1 MISEQRCLDAK
12 LAALYVDHEF
22 WRNRALPTKRMYFQ
36 LAASASVLGGN
47 VVLGYGVSA
56 VLTRLLGLEG
66 FGIYSV
72 VIALVTM
79 LTAPAFFGLPTLIG
93 REVAWATSKGE
104 FGLVA
109 GLIRR
114 SHQFILGMAAA
125 MIIAAFIVQTLA
137 GKSSAALYWA
147 LPLILLMSLAAAR
160 SAMLRGIGKVLEGQ
174 WPEQLLRPALLIGL
188 AMAWVALGQAI
199 TPTVAVALTGL
210 AAFIALAVSLV
221 QWVLSKP
228 EALRGA
234 VPAYRDAAWL
244 KAVIPF
250 ALSTGVLVISAQI
263 SLVIL
268 GAIRGPEE
276 AAVFRVSSQ
285 TAQLCALGYTA
296 AIMNISPRI
305 AAAFSAS
312 DQNLM
317 QRTAQQGALFAMA
330 FCIPAALVLIIGGR
344 PLLSLMFGST
354 FGVGA
359 SVMGILAVGQVL
371 NSAFGCGAS
380 LLNMTGH
387 ERDCTVALGGGLVLQ
402 VLGSLALVPLWG
414 ATGAAIAG
422 VVGILGSNIALQR
435 MAIARTGID
444 PAIWSGLFRRS

>member
-1 MISEQRCLDAK
+1 M
-12 LAALYVDHEF
+12 
-22 WRNRALPTKRMYFQ
+22 PPKRMYLQ
-36 LAASASVLGGN
+36 LAASAAVLGGN
-47 VVLGYGVSA
+47 VVLGYGVSV

-93 REVAWATSKGE
+93 REVSWASSKGE

-109 GLIRR
+109 GLVRR
-114 SHQFILGMAAA
+114 SHQFIVCVAAA
-125 MIIAAFIVQTLA
+125 MIVGAFLVQLVA
-137 GKSSAALYWA
+137 GKSSPALYWA

-188 AMAWVALGQAI
+188 ALAWVALDRVI
-199 TPTVAVALTGL
+199 SPTVAVALTGL
-210 AAFIALAVSLV
+210 AALIALGVSLL
-221 QWVLSKP
+221 QWGLSKP
-228 EALRGA
+228 KALKGVR
-234 VPAYRDAAWL
+234 PIYRDAAWL

-276 AAVFRVSSQ
+276 VAVFRVSSQ

-305 AAAFSAS
+305 AAAFAS
-312 DQNLM
+312 SDRTLM
-317 QRTAQQGALFAMA
+317 QRTARQGALFATA
-330 FCIPAALVLIIGGR
+330 FCLPAALVLIVGGK

-354 FGVGA
+354 YSVGA
-359 SVMGILAVGQVL
+359 SVMAILAFGQIL

-387 ERDCTVALGGGLVLQ
+387 ERDCTIALGGGLVLQ

-422 VVGILGSNIALQR
+422 VIGILGSNIALQQ

-444 PAIWSGLFRRS
+444 PAIWSGLFRRG

>member
-1 MISEQRCLDAK
+1 
-12 LAALYVDHEF
+12 
-22 WRNRALPTKRMYFQ
+22 MYLQ
-36 LAASASVLGGN
+36 LAASAAVLGGN
-47 VVLGYGVSA
+47 VVLGYGVSV

-93 REVAWATSKGE
+93 REVSWASSKGE

-114 SHQFILGMAAA
+114 SHQFIFCVAAVMILGT
-125 MIIAAFIVQTLA
+125 FLVQLLA
-137 GKSSAALYWA
+137 GKSSPALYWA

-160 SAMLRGIGKVLEGQ
+160 SAMLRGIGRVLEGQ

-188 AMAWVALGQAI
+188 ALAWVALDRLI
-199 TPTVAVALTGL
+199 NPTVAVALTGL
-210 AAFIALAVSLV
+210 AALVALGVSLV
-221 QWVLSKP
+221 QWGLSKP
-228 EALRGA
+228 TALKGVR
-234 VPAYRDAAWL
+234 PIYRDAAWL

-268 GAIRGPEE
+268 GALRGPGEV
-276 AAVFRVSSQ
+276 AIFRVSSQ

-305 AAAFSAS
+305 AAAFAAS
-312 DQNLM
+312 DRTLM
-317 QRTAQQGALFAMA
+317 QRTARQGALFATA
-330 FCIPAALVLIIGGR
+330 FCVPAALVLIVGGK

-354 FGVGA
+354 YGVGA
-359 SVMGILAVGQVL
+359 SVMAILACGQIL

-387 ERDCTVALGGGLVLQ
+387 ERDCTIALGGGLVLQ

-422 VVGILGSNIALQR
+422 VIGILGSNIVLQQ

-444 PAIWSGLFRRS
+444 PAIWAGLLRRG

>member
-1 MISEQRCLDAK
+1 M
-12 LAALYVDHEF
+12 
-22 WRNRALPTKRMYFQ
+22 PPKRIYIQ
-36 LAASASVLGGN
+36 LAASAFVLGGN
-47 VVLGYGVSA
+47 VVLAYGVSV
-56 VLTRLLGLEG
+56 VLTRLLGLEA

-72 VIALVTM
+72 VIALATM

-93 REVAWATSKGE
+93 REIAWASSKGE

-114 SHQFILGMAAA
+114 SHQFIFCVATV
-125 MIIAAFIVQTLA
+125 MIVGAFAVQTLVRE
-137 GKSSAALYWA
+137 SSPALYWA
-147 LPLILLMSLAAAR
+147 LPLILVMSLAAAR

-188 AMAWVALGQAI
+188 VLAWVALGHSI
-199 TPTVAVALTGL
+199 NPTVAVAFTVL
-210 AAFIALAVSLV
+210 AALIALAVTMAQWSLA
-221 QWVLSKP
+221 KP
-228 EALRGA
+228 KALNGVA
-234 VPAYRDAAWL
+234 PAYRDMAWL

-276 AAVFRVSSQ
+276 VAVFRVASQ

-305 AAAFSAS
+305 AAAFAAN
-312 DQNLM
+312 DRPFM
-317 QRTAQQGALFAMA
+317 QRIARQGALFATA
-330 FCIPAALVLIIGGR
+330 FCVPAAVVMLVGGK
-344 PLLSLMFGST
+344 PLLSLMFGGSYS
-354 FGVGA
+354 VGA
-359 SVMGILAVGQVL
+359 AVMGILAVGQVL

-387 ERDCTVALGGGLVLQ
+387 ERYCTIALGGGMVLQ
-402 VLGSLALVPLWG
+402 IVGSFALVPFWG

-422 VVGILGSNIALQR
+422 VLGVLGSNIALQR
-435 MAIARTGID
+435 MAIARIGID
-444 PAIWSGLFRRS
+444 PAIWSGLFRRAEA

>member
-1 MISEQRCLDAK
+1 
-12 LAALYVDHEF
+12 
-22 WRNRALPTKRMYFQ
+22 MYLQ

-47 VVLGYGVSA
+47 VVLAYGVSV

-93 REVAWATSKGE
+93 REVAWASAKGE

-114 SHQFILGMAAA
+114 SHQFIFCVATV
-125 MIIAAFIVQTLA
+125 MIVGAYLVQTLA

-147 LPLILLMSLAAAR
+147 LPLILIMSLAAAR

-174 WPEQLLRPALLIGL
+174 WPEQLLRPALLIAL
-188 AMAWVALGQAI
+188 ALTWVALGHVI
-199 TPTVAVALTGL
+199 SPTVAVALTGL
-210 AAFIALAVSLV
+210 AALIALAVTVV
-221 QWVLSKP
+221 QWVLAKP
-228 EALRGA
+228 KGLKGV
-234 VPAYRDAAWL
+234 VPAYRDMAWL

-268 GAIRGPEE
+268 GALRGPEE
-276 AAVFRVSSQ
+276 VAVFRVASQ

-305 AAAFSAS
+305 AAAFSVG
-312 DQNLM
+312 DRPFM
-317 QRTAQQGALFAMA
+317 QRIARQGALFATA
-330 FCIPAALVLIIGGR
+330 FCVPAAVVLLIGGK

-354 FGVGA
+354 YGVGA
-359 SVMGILAVGQVL
+359 VVMSILAVGQIL

-387 ERDCTVALGGGLVLQ
+387 ERDCTFALGGGMVLQ
-402 VLGSLALVPLWG
+402 VLASFALVPQWG

-422 VVGILGSNIALQR
+422 VFGVLGSNIALQR

-444 PAIWSGLFRRS
+444 PAIWSGLFRRPQS

>member
-1 MISEQRCLDAK
+1 MPLK
-12 LAALYVDHEF
+12 
-22 WRNRALPTKRMYFQ
+22 KMYFQ
-36 LAASASVLGGN
+36 LAASAAVLGGN
-47 VVLGYGVSA
+47 VVLGYGVSV

-93 REVAWATSKGE
+93 REVAWASSKGE

-114 SHQFILGMAAA
+114 SHQFIICVAAV
-125 MIIAAFIVQTLA
+125 MIVGAFVVQYFSEKPDPA
-137 GKSSAALYWA
+137 FYWS

-174 WPEQLLRPALLIGL
+174 WPEQLLRPALLVGFAL
-188 AMAWVALGQAI
+188 AWVALGCRM

-210 AAFIALAVSLV
+210 AALIALAVSLV
-221 QWVLSKP
+221 QWGLAKP
-228 EALRGA
+228 KALNVVRP
-234 VPAYRDAAWL
+234 VYRDLAWL

-250 ALSTGVLVISAQI
+250 AMSTGVLVISAQI

-268 GAIRGPEE
+268 GAICGPQEV
-276 AAVFRVSSQ
+276 AVFRVSSQ

-305 AAAFSAS
+305 AAAFAAS
-312 DQNLM
+312 EMSLM
-317 QRTAQQGALFAMA
+317 QKTARQGAFFATA
-330 FCIPAALVLIIGGR
+330 FCLPVALVLIFGGK
-344 PLLSLMFGST
+344 PLLSLMFGTSYV
-354 FGVGA
+354 VGA
-359 SVMGILAVGQVL
+359 AVLAILAFGQIL
-371 NSAFGCGAS
+371 NSAFGCGAA

-387 ERDCTVALGGGLVLQ
+387 EKDCTIALGAGMLLQ
-402 VLGSLALVPLWG
+402 VAGSLALVPLWG

-422 VVGILGSNIALQR
+422 VLGILGSNIALQR
-435 MAIARTGID
+435 TAMARTGIN
-444 PAIWSGLFRRS
+444 PAIWSGLLRHR

>member
-1 MISEQRCLDAK
+1 
-12 LAALYVDHEF
+12 
-22 WRNRALPTKRMYFQ
+22 MYLQ
-36 LAASASVLGGN
+36 LAASAFILGGN
-47 VVLGYGVSA
+47 VVLAYGVSV
-56 VLTRLLGLEG
+56 VLTRILGLAG

-93 REVAWATSKGE
+93 REVARATSKGE

-114 SHQFILGMAAA
+114 SHQFIFCVASA
-125 MIIAAFIVQTLA
+125 MIVGAFIVQTLA

-147 LPLILLMSLAAAR
+147 LPLILIMSLAAAR
-160 SAMLRGIGKVLEGQ
+160 SAMLRGIGKVIEGQ

-188 AMAWVALGQAI
+188 ALAWVFLGNQINPAI
-199 TPTVAVALTGL
+199 AVALTGL
-210 AAFIALAVSLV
+210 AALIALAVTV
-221 QWVLSKP
+221 IQWGLAKP
-228 EALRGA
+228 QALKGVA
-234 VPAYRDAAWL
+234 PAYRDMAWL
-244 KAVIPF
+244 KAVVPF

-276 AAVFRVSSQ
+276 VGVFRVASQ

-305 AAAFSAS
+305 AAAYAGGDRPF
-312 DQNLM
+312 M
-317 QRTAQQGALFAMA
+317 QRIARQGALFATA
-330 FCIPAALVLIIGGR
+330 FCMPAAMVLLVGGR

-354 FGVGA
+354 YGA
-359 SVMGILAVGQVL
+359 GATVMGILAVGQIF

-387 ERDCTVALGGGLVLQ
+387 ERDCTIALGGGMVLQ
-402 VLGSLALVPLWG
+402 IIGSFALVPLWG

-422 VVGILGSNIALQR
+422 VLGVLGSNIALQR

-444 PAIWSGLFRRS
+444 PAIWSRVIRRA

>member
-1 MISEQRCLDAK
+1 M
-12 LAALYVDHEF
+12 
-22 WRNRALPTKRMYFQ
+22 PPKRMYLQ

-47 VVLGYGVSA
+47 VLLAYGVSV

-93 REVAWATSKGE
+93 REVAWASSKGE

-114 SHQFILGMAAA
+114 SHQFIFCVATA
-125 MIIAAFIVQTLA
+125 MIAGAFVVQTIM

-147 LPLILLMSLAAAR
+147 LPLILIMSLAAAR
-160 SAMLRGIGKVLEGQ
+160 SAMLRGIGKVLQGQ
-174 WPEQLLRPALLIGL
+174 WPEQLLRPVLLIGL
-188 AMAWVALGQAI
+188 ALGWVALGREI
-199 TPTVAVALTGL
+199 NPTVAVSLTG
-210 AAFIALAVSLV
+210 AAALIALIVTVIQWMLAKPKALV
-221 QWVLSKP
+221 
-228 EALRGA
+228 GA
-234 VPAYRDAAWL
+234 IPAYRDMAWL

-276 AAVFRVSSQ
+276 VAVFRVASQ

-296 AIMNISPRI
+296 AVMNISPRI
-305 AAAFSAS
+305 AAAFAAGDLSY
-312 DQNLM
+312 M
-317 QRTAQQGALFAMA
+317 QRIARQGALFATA
-330 FCIPAALVLIIGGR
+330 FCLPAAAVLIIGGK
-344 PLLSLMFGST
+344 PLLSFMFGST
-354 FGVGA
+354 YGVGA
-359 SVMGILAVGQVL
+359 VVMSILAAGQIF

-387 ERDCTVALGGGLVLQ
+387 ERDCTIALGGGMVLQ
-402 VLGSLALVPLWG
+402 IVGSFALVPIWG
-414 ATGAAIAG
+414 ATGAALAG
-422 VVGILGSNIALQR
+422 VLGVLGSNIALQR
-435 MAIARTGID
+435 MAISRTGID
-444 PAIWSGLFRRS
+444 PAIWSGFLSRLRA

>member
-1 MISEQRCLDAK
+1 
-12 LAALYVDHEF
+12 
-22 WRNRALPTKRMYFQ
+22 MYLQ

-47 VVLGYGVSA
+47 VLLAYGVSV

-93 REVAWATSKGE
+93 REVAWASSKGE

-114 SHQFILGMAAA
+114 SHQFILCVATAMMAG
-125 MIIAAFIVQTLA
+125 AFVVQTLM

-147 LPLILLMSLAAAR
+147 LPLILIMSLAAAR
-160 SAMLRGIGKVLEGQ
+160 SAMLRGIGKVLQGQ
-174 WPEQLLRPALLIGL
+174 WPEQLLRPVLLIGL
-188 AMAWVALGQAI
+188 ALGWVAFGREI
-199 TPTVAVALTGL
+199 NPTVAVALTG
-210 AAFIALAVSLV
+210 AAALIALIVTVIQWMLAKPKALV
-221 QWVLSKP
+221 
-228 EALRGA
+228 GA
-234 VPAYRDAAWL
+234 IPAYRDMAWL

-268 GAIRGPEE
+268 GAIRSPEE
-276 AAVFRVSSQ
+276 VAVFRVASQ

-296 AIMNISPRI
+296 AVMNISPRI
-305 AAAFSAS
+305 AAAFAAGDLSY
-312 DQNLM
+312 M
-317 QRTAQQGALFAMA
+317 QRTARQGALFATA
-330 FCIPAALVLIIGGR
+330 FCLPAAAVLIIGGK
-344 PLLSLMFGST
+344 PLLSLMFGSSY
-354 FGVGA
+354 GVGA
-359 SVMGILAVGQVL
+359 VVMSILAAGQIL

-387 ERDCTVALGGGLVLQ
+387 ERDCTIALGGGLLLQ
-402 VLGSLALVPLWG
+402 VVGSFALIPIWG

-422 VVGILGSNIALQR
+422 VLGVLGSNIALQR
-435 MAIARTGID
+435 MAISRTAID
-444 PAIWSGLFRRS
+444 PAIWSGFFSRRRA

>member
-1 MISEQRCLDAK
+1 
-12 LAALYVDHEF
+12 
-22 WRNRALPTKRMYFQ
+22 
-36 LAASASVLGGN
+36 
-47 VVLGYGVSA
+47 
-56 VLTRLLGLEG
+56 
-66 FGIYSV
+66 
-72 VIALVTM
+72 M

-93 REVAWATSKGE
+93 REVAWASSKGE

-114 SHQFILGMAAA
+114 SHQFIFCVATA
-125 MIIAAFIVQTLA
+125 MIVGAFVAQTLA

-147 LPLILLMSLAAAR
+147 LPLILIMSLAAAR

-188 AMAWVALGQAI
+188 ALSWVAVGRAI
-199 TPTVAVALTGL
+199 SPSVAVALTGL
-210 AAFIALAVSLV
+210 AALIALAVTMV
-221 QWVLSKP
+221 QWAFAKPKALSGVTP
-228 EALRGA
+228 
-234 VPAYRDAAWL
+234 VYRDMAWL

-268 GAIRGPEE
+268 GAIRGAEE
-276 AAVFRVSSQ
+276 VAIFRVASQ

-305 AAAFSAS
+305 AAAYAGG
-312 DQNLM
+312 DQPVM
-317 QRTAQQGALFAMA
+317 QRIARQGAMFATA
-330 FCIPAALVLIIGGR
+330 FCVPAAIVLLIGGK

-354 FGVGA
+354 YGVGA
-359 SVMGILAVGQVL
+359 AAMGILAVGQVL
-371 NSAFGCGAS
+371 NSSFGCGAS

-387 ERDCTVALGGGLVLQ
+387 ERDCTIALGGGMVLQ
-402 VLGSLALVPLWG
+402 IAGSFALVPLWG

-422 VVGILGSNIALQR
+422 VLGVLGSNIVLQR

-444 PAIWSGLFRRS
+444 PAIWSSLFHRPQV

>member
-1 MISEQRCLDAK
+1 
-12 LAALYVDHEF
+12 
-22 WRNRALPTKRMYFQ
+22 MYLQ

-47 VVLGYGVSA
+47 VVLAYGVSV

-93 REVAWATSKGE
+93 REVAWASSKGE

-114 SHQFILGMAAA
+114 SHQFIFCVAAV
-125 MIIAAFIVQTLA
+125 MIIGAYLVQTLS

-147 LPLILLMSLAAAR
+147 LPLILIMSLAAAR

-188 AMAWVALGQAI
+188 ALAWVALGHVI
-199 TPTVAVALTGL
+199 SPTVAVALTGL
-210 AAFIALAVSLV
+210 AALIALAVTVV
-221 QWVLSKP
+221 QWVLAKP
-228 EALRGA
+228 KAMNGV
-234 VPAYRDAAWL
+234 VPAYRDMAWL

-250 ALSTGVLVISAQI
+250 ALSTGVLIISAQI

-268 GAIRGPEE
+268 GVLRGPEE
-276 AAVFRVSSQ
+276 VAVFRVASQ

-305 AAAFSAS
+305 AAAFAVNDRSF
-312 DQNLM
+312 M
-317 QRTAQQGALFAMA
+317 QRIARQGALFATA
-330 FCIPAALVLIIGGR
+330 FCVPAAVVLLIGGR

-354 FGVGA
+354 YGVGA
-359 SVMGILAVGQVL
+359 AVMSILAVGQIL

-387 ERDCTVALGGGLVLQ
+387 ERDCTFALGGGMVLQ
-402 VLGSLALVPLWG
+402 VVASFVLIPLWG

-422 VVGILGSNIALQR
+422 VLGVLGSNIALQR

-444 PAIWSGLFRRS
+444 PAIWSGVFRRR